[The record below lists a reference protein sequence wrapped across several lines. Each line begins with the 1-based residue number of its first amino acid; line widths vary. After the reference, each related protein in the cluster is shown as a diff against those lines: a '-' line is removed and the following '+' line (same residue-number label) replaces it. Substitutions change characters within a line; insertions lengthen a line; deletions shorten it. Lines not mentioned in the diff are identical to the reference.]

1 MGCRIALLAD
11 IHANVWA
18 LEAVLADV
26 RKQGVDVLW
35 NLGDI
40 LHGALRPRATYEL
53 LRSTDIALTIR
64 GNQDRELLA
73 PNADPTAQWMI
84 RDLGPEPIEWL
95 RGLPATAVFEDEV
108 LL

>member
-1 MGCRIALLAD
+1 MRNRVALLAD

-26 RKQGVDVLW
+26 RKRGVDVLW

-64 GNQDRELLA
+64 VNQNRELYE
-73 PNADPTAQWMI
+73 PHADPKTEWMI
-84 RDLGPEPIEWL
+84 RDLGTDAIEWL
-95 RGLPATAVFEDEV
+95 RDLPTTAVFEDE
-108 LL
+108 